1 MANQLFQ
8 SIATFAVV
16 WVSNN
21 PMEVSNTAWQK
32 DFALAQRALAGNAAA
47 FAEIVKS
54 HQRLVW
60 HMAWRMLQHRQE
72 AEDCSQEVFLRVHQS
87 LKQFRGDSALGTW
100 IGRVAFSVAL
110 RMAQK
115 RKLRLD
121 IPNDFEPELAF
132 EHISSGEDIQVA
144 HAETEQLS
152 ALYAAIDQMPSLPRT
167 VLSLHYRDG
176 LPITD
181 IAAMLDCPEGTV
193 KSHLNRGR
201 NRLKAALAHV
211 EASYAQL

>member
-1 MANQLFQ
+1 MDG
-8 SIATFAVV
+8 I
-16 WVSNN
+16 N
-21 PMEVSNTAWQK
+21 PAWQ
-32 DFALAQRALAGNAAA
+32 DDLALARSALAGNAPA
-47 FAEIVKS
+47 FALIVRA

-72 AEDCSQEVFLRVHQS
+72 AEDCCQEVFLRVHRS
-87 LKQFRGDSALGTW
+87 LGQYRGDSALGTW

-121 IPNDFEPELAF
+121 IPNDFEPESAF
-132 EHISSGEDIQVA
+132 EQIGSGEDVQDA
-144 HAETEQLS
+144 HAESELVQALHAAIEQL
-152 ALYAAIDQMPSLPRT
+152 PGLPRT

-176 LPITD
+176 LQISE
-181 IAAMLDCPEGTV
+181 IASMLDCPEGTV

-201 NRLKAALAHV
+201 NRLKSALAHL
-211 EASYAQL
+211 EASHARL

>member
-1 MANQLFQ
+1 
-8 SIATFAVV
+8 
-16 WVSNN
+16 
-21 PMEVSNTAWQK
+21 MEEPKPAWRN
-32 DFALAQRALAGNAAA
+32 DVALAQRALAGNAQA
-47 FAEIVKS
+47 FADIVKT

-72 AEDCSQEVFLRVHQS
+72 AEDCCQEVFLRVHQS
-87 LKQFRGDSALGTW
+87 LKQYRGESALGTW

-121 IPNDFEPELAF
+121 IPNDFEPEWAF
-132 EHISSGEDIQVA
+132 EHIGSGEDIQSA
-144 HAETEQLS
+144 HAEAEQME
-152 ALYAAIDQMPSLPRT
+152 ALYAAIEQLPSLPRT
-167 VLSLHYRDG
+167 VLSLHYRDD
-176 LPITD
+176 LPISE
-181 IAAMLDCPEGTV
+181 IAMMLDCPEGTV

-201 NRLKAALAHV
+201 NRLKSALAHQ

>member
-1 MANQLFQ
+1 MEG
-8 SIATFAVV
+8 
-16 WVSNN
+16 NN
-21 PMEVSNTAWQK
+21 PAWQE
-32 DFALAQRALAGNAAA
+32 DLALAQRALAGNAAA
-47 FAEIVKS
+47 FAQIVKT

-72 AEDCSQEVFLRVHQS
+72 AEDCCQEVFLRVHQS
-87 LKQFRGDSALGTW
+87 LRQYRGESALGTW

-121 IPNDFEPELAF
+121 LPTDAEPELVF
-132 EHISSGEDIQVA
+132 GHIGSGEDVQQA
-144 HAETEQLS
+144 HAESEQLQ
-152 ALYAAIDQMPSLPRT
+152 ALHAAIEQLPGLPRT

-176 LPITD
+176 LQISE
-181 IAAMLDCPEGTV
+181 IAAMLDCPEGTI

-201 NRLKAALAHV
+201 NRLKAALAHM
-211 EASYAQL
+211 ESHYARL

>member
-1 MANQLFQ
+1 MEAD
-8 SIATFAVV
+8 
-16 WVSNN
+16 N
-21 PMEVSNTAWQK
+21 PTWQ
-32 DFALAQRALAGNAAA
+32 DDLALAQRALAGNAPA
-47 FAEIVKS
+47 FAQIVKA

-72 AEDCSQEVFLRVHQS
+72 AEDCCQEVFLRVHQNLS
-87 LKQFRGDSALGTW
+87 QFRGDSALGTW

-121 IPNDFEPELAF
+121 LPSAYDPEPAF
-132 EHISSGEDIQVA
+132 KHIGSGEDVQQA
-144 HAETEQLS
+144 HAESEQLQ
-152 ALYAAIDQMPSLPRT
+152 ALYAAIEQLPSLPRT

-176 LPITD
+176 LQISE
-181 IAAMLDCPEGTV
+181 IAAMLDCPQGTV

-201 NRLKAALAHV
+201 NRLKSALAHMESHYV
-211 EASYAQL
+211 EF

>member
-1 MANQLFQ
+1 MDAESQP
-8 SIATFAVV
+8 
-16 WVSNN
+16 VSR
-21 PMEVSNTAWQK
+21 PEWQE
-32 DFALAQRALAGNAAA
+32 DFALVRRVLAGNAQA
-47 FAEIVKS
+47 FVLIVQNN
-54 HQRLVW
+54 QRLVW

-72 AEDCSQEVFLRVHQS
+72 AEDCCQEVFLRVHQNLRQYRGESS
-87 LKQFRGDSALGTW
+87 LSTW

-121 IPNDFEPELAF
+121 IPNDFEPESAF
-132 EHISSGEDIQVA
+132 EQIGSGEDVETA
-144 HAETEQLS
+144 HAESAQLNALHAAIEQL
-152 ALYAAIDQMPSLPRT
+152 PSLPRT

-176 LPITD
+176 LQ
-181 IAAMLDCPEGTV
+181 IAEIAQMLDCPEGTI

-201 NRLKAALAHV
+201 NRLKSALAHL

>member
-1 MANQLFQ
+1 MEG
-8 SIATFAVV
+8 
-16 WVSNN
+16 NN
-21 PMEVSNTAWQK
+21 PTWQ
-32 DFALAQRALAGNAAA
+32 DDLALAQRALAGNAAA
-47 FAEIVKS
+47 FAQIVRA

-72 AEDCSQEVFLRVHQS
+72 AEDCCQEVFLRVHQN
-87 LKQFRGDSALGTW
+87 LNQFRGDSALGTW

-121 IPNDFEPELAF
+121 LPSAVEPELAF
-132 EHISSGEDIQVA
+132 EHIGSGEDVQKA
-144 HAETEQLS
+144 HAESEQLQ
-152 ALYAAIDQMPSLPRT
+152 ALYAAIERLPSLPRT

-176 LPITD
+176 LQ
-181 IAAMLDCPEGTV
+181 IAEIADMLDCPQGTV

-201 NRLKAALAHV
+201 NRLKTALADMESH
-211 EASYAQL
+211 YAEL

>member
-1 MANQLFQ
+1 MEE
-8 SIATFAVV
+8 
-16 WVSNN
+16 NN
-21 PMEVSNTAWQK
+21 PTWQN
-32 DFALAQRALAGNAAA
+32 DVALVQRALTGNAQA
-47 FAEIVKS
+47 FADIVKS

-87 LKQFRGDSALGTW
+87 LKQYRGESALATW

-121 IPNDFEPELAF
+121 IPSDYEPDLQFEQVSSTQDVQS
-132 EHISSGEDIQVA
+132 EHAQA
-144 HAETEQLS
+144 EQLQG
-152 ALYAAIDQMPSLPRT
+152 LYAAIEQLPSLPRT
-167 VLSLHYRDG
+167 VLSLHYRDDFS
-176 LPITD
+176 ITE
-181 IAAMLDCPEGTV
+181 IANMLDCPEGTV

-201 NRLKAALAHV
+201 NRLKIALAHM